1 MPKATQEQKDAFKAK
16 GWRYVPYRER
26 GRRIGEGFC
35 IGLMTCIDTYTNH
48 EHWRCAGYAHELIE
62 GFAILGIT
70 AKEG

>member
-1 MPKATQEQKDAFKAK
+1 MLSTQAQKDAFKAN

-35 IGLMTCIDTYTNH
+35 IGLVTCIDRYTHH
-48 EHWRCAGYAHELIE
+48 ERWSGSGYADELLQ